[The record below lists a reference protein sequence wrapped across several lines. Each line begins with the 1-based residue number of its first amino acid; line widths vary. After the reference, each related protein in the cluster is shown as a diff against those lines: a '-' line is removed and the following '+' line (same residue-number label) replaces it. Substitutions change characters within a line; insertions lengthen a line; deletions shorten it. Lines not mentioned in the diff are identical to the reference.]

1 MDSRLHLLDSF
12 AVRASDGAIH
22 KVFAYERRV
31 ADPHVVYPDQWES
44 SGVSEY
50 RLESGEPVV
59 LRRDGSM
66 QAARS
71 GVFLEPL

>member
-12 AVRASDGAIH
+12 VVRASDGAIH
-22 KVFAYERRV
+22 KVFAYERRI
-31 ADPHVVYPDQWES
+31 ADPNVVYPDQWES

-50 RLESGEPVV
+50 RLENGEPVV

-66 QAARS
+66 QAAHS